1 MKKVFAGFAVGR
13 YGLRGVAL
21 GVMTLMGST
30 TMAADLMR
38 IYEMALDSDPALRIA
53 QATRDSVAE
62 NRPQALAPLLPQVS
76 ASGTVMRNSRDTR
89 LAKMN
94 YDSTTA
100 SLNVSQAILK
110 FDQWIILDRTK
121 NTIAQAD
128 AQYVAADLNLMLRV
142 AQSYFAILS
151 AQDNLG
157 FTKAELEAIGRQ
169 LDQANQRFKVGL
181 IPITDVHEAQA
192 AYDGAK
198 AAVIS
203 AENTLDNAWEAL
215 REIVAD
221 LNDRHINGLR
231 ENIALSNP
239 KPTNADAWV
248 EQAML
253 NNPEIIAS
261 YNSSES
267 ARKNIKQ
274 QRSGHLPTVDLVAQI
289 ASLDVNPNS
298 LGNIGNDTSNIG
310 LQLNI
315 PIFSGGMVNSKT
327 RQARHDYQA
336 SADTLEQVRRAI
348 KREVSDA
355 FRGIVTSISRV
366 EALKSTVRSAE
377 SALKATMAGFEVGTR
392 TMVEVLDVQ
401 RNLFSAR
408 RNYAQ
413 ARYDYI
419 LNGLK
424 LKNAAGSL
432 KVDDLRLV
440 NSLLTKR

>member
-1 MKKVFAGFAVGR
+1 MKKVAFGS
-13 YGLRGVAL
+13 GLGLAL
-21 GVMTLMGST
+21 LLLGST
-30 TMAADLMR
+30 ASAADLLR
-38 IYEMALDSDPALRIA
+38 IYEMALESDPALRVA

-62 NRPQALAPLLPQVS
+62 TRPQALAPLLPQVN
-76 ASGTVMRNSRDTR
+76 ATGALMRNSMDTR
-89 LAKMN
+89 LDKRN
-94 YDSTTA
+94 YDTKTG

-110 FDQWIILDRTK
+110 FDQWIVLDRTK

-128 AQYVAADLNLMLRV
+128 AQFVAADLNLMLRV
-142 AQSYFAILS
+142 AQSYFNILA
-151 AQDNLG
+151 AQDNIS
-157 FTKAELEAIGRQ
+157 FSKAELEAIGRQ

-198 AAVIS
+198 AALIS
-203 AENTLDNAWEAL
+203 ADNALDDAWEAL

-221 LNDRHINGLR
+221 LNNKHINGLR
-231 ENIALSNP
+231 ENIPLNSP
-239 KPTNADAWV
+239 KPTSVDTWV
-248 EQAML
+248 QQAMD

-261 YNSSES
+261 QNASES

-274 QRSGHLPTVDLVAQI
+274 QQAGHLPSLDLVAQV

-298 LGNIGNDTSNIG
+298 MSGIGNDTSSVG

-315 PIFSGGMVNSKT
+315 PIFSGGAVNSKT

-348 KREVSDA
+348 KREVSDSY
-355 FRGIVTSISRV
+355 RGVVTSISRV

-401 RNLFSAR
+401 RNLFNAR
-408 RNYAQ
+408 RNLAQ

-432 KVDDLRLV
+432 RIDDIRLV
-440 NSLLTKR
+440 NSLLTKG